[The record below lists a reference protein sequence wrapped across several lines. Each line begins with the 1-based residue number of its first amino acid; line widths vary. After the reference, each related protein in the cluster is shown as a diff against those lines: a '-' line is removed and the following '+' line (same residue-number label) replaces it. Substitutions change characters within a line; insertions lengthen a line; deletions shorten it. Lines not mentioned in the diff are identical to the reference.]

1 MTYSE
6 DSEDRAKKERSPSF
20 PFISLPKALDRAR
33 AVSDAHRRN
42 PARLTV
48 VGETWGYG
56 PSSSGLLQTA
66 SALKAYGLIE
76 DVGKGSERRIQLTD
90 LAQRIIHDTRPG
102 AKVAALKEAALR
114 PRLFAE
120 YAEKWLPERPS
131 DGHCLSELRLDRGFT
146 EAAAKTFLRSFDE
159 TVTFA
164 DLKGGDGLSVLEIN
178 DTDAPIDN
186 AESEV
191 PPMGGLV
198 RVGPGQ
204 FVTGPTGPS
213 GQQYLGA
220 LTGHSGSN
228 FQVASPSS
236 ATLRSL
242 ASPPV
247 PRATLPLPEGIAALE
262 IPQGLSRKSYEA
274 LKAWTEMMVSLAERS
289 IIKRWYVELYR
300 PNSIKADSVHFVP
313 NWEALKSFIADSKEV
328 MPGVIVRVIAP
339 DDAEPHELSELR
351 EIGIRTF

>member
-6 DSEDRAKKERSPSF
+6 DGEDRAKKERSPSF

-56 PSSSGLLQTA
+56 PSSSGLLQTV

-76 DVGKGSERRIQLTD
+76 DVGRGAERRIQLTD
-90 LAQRIIHDTRPG
+90 LAQRIIHDARPG
-102 AKVAALKEAALR
+102 AKEAALKEAALR

-120 YAEKWLPERPS
+120 YADKWLPERPS

-146 EAAAKTFLRSFDE
+146 EAAAKTFLKSFDE
-159 TVTFA
+159 TVAFA
-164 DLKGGDGLSVLEIN
+164 DLKGGDGLSVSEIN
-178 DTDAPIDN
+178 DANSSVDGG
-186 AESEV
+186 ESEV
-191 PPMGGLV
+191 PPLNALV
-198 RVGPGQ
+198 RVGPSQYATAPSGPQ
-204 FVTGPTGPS
+204 FSPGPS
-213 GQQYLGA
+213 GPSFQMA
-220 LTGHSGSN
+220 VPHHGSARA
-228 FQVASPSS
+228 QAI
-236 ATLRSL
+236 
-242 ASPPV
+242 PPV

-262 IPQGLSRKSYEA
+262 IPQGLSRKSFEA
-274 LKAWTEMMVSLAERS
+274 LKAWVDVMVSLAERS

-313 NWEALKSFIADSKEV
+313 NWEALKSFIADSKEAI
-328 MPGVIVRVIAP
+328 PGVIIRVIAP
-339 DDAEPHELSELR
+339 EDAEQHELAELR
-351 EIGIRTF
+351 EMGARTF